1 MSNNE
6 QPQPGDTV
14 RCTIEG
20 AVTSRG
26 QTFQSKDGG
35 CYYLADFDSVEV
47 VKRHAPP
54 IPRDVPGTM
63 VMRAGGVVWVCGDDL
78 LWRPGPG
85 YRRTGYTYDDLMP
98 FGDSVEV
105 KRVHP

>member
-1 MSNNE
+1 MSND

-14 RCTIEG
+14 RCTVEG
-20 AVTSRG
+20 PVAQGNRMLLRN
-26 QTFQSKDGG
+26 GG
-35 CYYLADFDSVEV
+35 SVALSAFDTVEV

-63 VMRAGGVVWVCGDDL
+63 VMRASGVVWVCRDDL
-78 LWRPGPG
+78 LWETASALTSRN
-85 YRRTGYTYDDLMP
+85 YDDLMT